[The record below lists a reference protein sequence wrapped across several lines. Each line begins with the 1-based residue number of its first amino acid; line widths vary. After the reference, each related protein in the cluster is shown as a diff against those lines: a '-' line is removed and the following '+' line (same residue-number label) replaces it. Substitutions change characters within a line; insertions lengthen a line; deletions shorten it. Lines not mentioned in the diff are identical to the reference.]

1 MLQVLISE
9 GHIPINYMTQK
20 TENYCPNLYGV
31 LRFCKNVVVF
41 RWFVTLALDIPL
53 GFSASLRKV
62 GAPNILQQFYN
73 WLFWNLIS
81 ALSSENHVIQTQFVV
96 KFTILILHDVVTYLL
111 LDRQPLI
118 KQSNNSNVH
127 TKRKI
132 KRKENTFSVPTDDAS
147 KWGFYGETPPTS
159 NLSTG
164 HERDFLS
171 STLYERTHFT
181 LTLFWPL
188 YFKSSYPSKVSMVHT
203 SYRVFHVVSFH

>member
-1 MLQVLISE
+1 
-9 GHIPINYMTQK
+9 
-20 TENYCPNLYGV
+20 
-31 LRFCKNVVVF
+31 
-41 RWFVTLALDIPL
+41 
-53 GFSASLRKV
+53 
-62 GAPNILQQFYN
+62 
-73 WLFWNLIS
+73 
-81 ALSSENHVIQTQFVV
+81 VV

-181 LTLFWPL
+181 LTLF
-188 YFKSSYPSKVSMVHT
+188 
-203 SYRVFHVVSFH
+203 